1 MRKKEVLKLNKP
13 IYVACTVLEL
23 SKLAMYECYYDFL
36 MEKCENFNLLYMDTD
51 SFIIEVIGENFDDIM
66 LGNKEYLDLKNVS
79 KKSVY
84 YADENKKIPGKMKDE
99 YGGTPILEY
108 VGAEPKS
115 YALIDINNY
124 EESVHQGHSSNF
136 QSSKFK
142 DVVNNKNVIRHPMK
156 KITSKKLIIY
166 TEDSYKISLS
176 CFDDK
181 RYIIDDGINTLPF
194 GHKNISNNI

>member
-13 IYVACTVLEL
+13 IYVGCTVLEL
-23 SKLAMYECYYDFL
+23 SKLAMYDCYYDFL
-36 MEKCENFNLLYMDTD
+36 MKKCENFNLLYMDTD

-79 KKSVY
+79 KKSKY

-115 YALIDINNY
+115 YTLIDINNY

-156 KITSKKLIIY
+156 KITSKKHIIY
-166 TEDSYKISLS
+166 TQVVIKYLYLVLMIRDILLMME
-176 CFDDK
+176 
-181 RYIIDDGINTLPF
+181 
-194 GHKNISNNI
+194 

>member
-1 MRKKEVLKLNKP
+1 
-13 IYVACTVLEL
+13 
-23 SKLAMYECYYDFL
+23 

-166 TEDSYKISLS
+166 TEDSNKIFLS